1 MLINCLKLTKI
12 VVNIR
17 NTKCEYQH
25 VRGKS
30 TSTSIVSLETAL
42 LSYERKEGHHNKWWT
57 ASREA
62 HSKRAELTSVCL
74 SVCCMFVTSK

>member
-1 MLINCLKLTKI
+1 MCMLINYLKLTKI

-42 LSYERKEGHHNKWWT
+42 
-57 ASREA
+57 
-62 HSKRAELTSVCL
+62 
-74 SVCCMFVTSK
+74 